1 MKKIN
6 YNLAGRRKI
15 APGAFALRAGLLLL
29 ASLLL
34 GGLTAANLLRLH
46 EKNRVEKNETGL
58 LASRLQAMNRLGA
71 QRQQEIAARKN
82 IWQNELA
89 AANRLIER
97 KSFSFVARL
106 DFLERT
112 FSPGLRIR
120 QLSLVNEAGGQLAM
134 TISAQSLKELFALYK
149 KLAPYDLAI
158 SSETQT
164 LDDYQVN
171 LLCKISNEK
180 I

>member
-1 MKKIN
+1 MNQIN
-6 YNLAGRRKI
+6 YNLAGNRAISPR
-15 APGAFALRAGLLLL
+15 PFALRAGLLLL
-29 ASLLL
+29 VSLLL
-34 GGLTAANLLRLH
+34 GGLTVANLIRLR
-46 EKNRVEKNETGL
+46 EKNRIEKSESGL
-58 LASRLQAMNRLGA
+58 LAARLEEMNRLGA
-71 QRQQEIAARKN
+71 QRLQEIAARKAQWKN
-82 IWQNELA
+82 DLA
-89 AANRLIER
+89 TANFLIGR

-112 FSPGLRIR
+112 FSPGIRIR
-120 QLSLVNEAGGQLAM
+120 QLTLVNEAAGTVAM

-158 SSETQT
+158 SSETQSQ
-164 LDDYQVN
+164 DEYQVN

>member
-6 YNLAGRRKI
+6 YNLARGRKI
-15 APGAFALRAGLLLL
+15 DPGAFAWRAGLLLL

-34 GGLTAANLLRLH
+34 GGLTVANLLRLH
-46 EKNRVEKNETGL
+46 EKNRMEKSETGL
-58 LASRLQAMNRLGA
+58 LASRLEEMDRLGA
-71 QRQQEIAARKN
+71 RRRQEIADRKN

-112 FSPGLRIR
+112 FSPGIRIR
-120 QLSLVNEAGGQLAM
+120 QLSVVNEAAGPLAM

-149 KLAPYDLAI
+149 KLAPYGLAI
-158 SSETQT
+158 SSETQS
-164 LDDYQVN
+164 LNEYQVN

>member
-1 MKKIN
+1 MKKIA
-6 YNLAGRRKI
+6 YNLAAGRTI
-15 APGAFALRAGLLLL
+15 DPGAFALRAGLLLL
-29 ASLLL
+29 AALLL
-34 GGLTAANLLRLH
+34 GGLTAANLVRLH
-46 EKNRVEKNETGL
+46 ERTRAAENATGQ
-58 LASRLQAMNRLGA
+58 LASRQEEMDRLGA
-71 QRQQEIAARKN
+71 QRRQEIAARKTT
-82 IWQNELA
+82 WQNELA

-120 QLSLVNEAGGQLAM
+120 QLSLVNEPGGPLAM

-158 SSETQT
+158 SSETQA